1 MLTDDEVA
9 ALFRDAEA
17 DRTERKRS
25 FQAAADK
32 IRQAICAY
40 ANDLPDHRLPGL
52 VFVGQEDD
60 GGCSR
65 INVDDALL
73 KTLGGLRSEGLIL
86 PFPVMSVT
94 RREIDGCT
102 VAVIEVSPSTQPPV
116 RLDGRTWIRVG
127 PRRAIAT
134 AEEERRLTEKQI
146 WQNLTFDAR
155 PCADATLD
163 DLDLRRFETE
173 YVPSAT
179 SPEIRRENGRSTQEK
194 LRALRLVSR
203 DGRPTN
209 AALLLL
215 GKEPREYL
223 PGAYIQFLRLDG
235 PGLTDPILD
244 QKEIGGTVPDQVR
257 QIEELMR
264 LNLRTPV
271 AIGRARRREQPDY
284 PAEALEQLIR
294 NALLH
299 RTYDSSTMP
308 VKVYW
313 YSDRIEI
320 MNSGGLFGEV
330 NPDTIWQNV
339 TAYRNPLLAEGLKS
353 LGVVERFGY
362 GLMLARRAV
371 EANGNPPLGTQFEPN
386 YTLFRVEPAFRVEPV
401 P

>member
-1 MLTDDEVA
+1 MLTDDEIIP
-9 ALFRDAEA
+9 LFRDMET
-17 DRTERKRS
+17 DRAERKRN
-25 FQAAADK
+25 FNAAADK

-40 ANDLPDHRLPGL
+40 ANDLPNYRLPGL
-52 VFVGQEDD
+52 VFIGQEDN
-60 GGCSR
+60 GSCSG
-65 INVDDALL
+65 IDVDDELL
-73 KTLGGLRSEGLIL
+73 RTLGGLRSEGRLL

-94 RREIDGCT
+94 RRVIDGCT
-102 VAVIEVSPSTQPPV
+102 IAIVEVSPSTQPPV

-127 PRRAIAT
+127 PRRAVAT
-134 AEEERRLTEKQI
+134 TEEERRLTEKQV

-155 PCADATLD
+155 PCADAFLS
-163 DLDLRRFETE
+163 DLDLNRFETE

-179 SPEIRRENGRSTQEK
+179 SQEIRREIGRSTEEK
-194 LRALRLVSR
+194 LRALRLISR

-215 GKEPREYL
+215 GKEPREHL

-235 PGLTDPILD
+235 SELIDPILD

-264 LNLRTPV
+264 LNLRTRV
-271 AIGRARRREQPDY
+271 AIGGVQRREQPDY
-284 PAEALEQLIR
+284 PIEALEQLIR

-313 YSDRIEI
+313 YLDRIEI

-330 NPDTIWQNV
+330 NPDTIWRNV

-362 GLMLARRAV
+362 GLMRARRAI
-371 EANGNPPLGTQFEPN
+371 EENGNPPLKTQFEPN
-386 YTLFRVEPAFRVEPV
+386 YTLFRVEPA
-401 P
+401 

>member
-1 MLTDDEVA
+1 MLTDDEIN
-9 ALFRDAEA
+9 ALFREMEA
-17 DRTERKRS
+17 DRAERKRN
-25 FQAAADK
+25 FQTAADK

-40 ANDLPDHRLPGL
+40 ANDLPNHRLPGL
-52 VFVGQEDD
+52 VFVGQEDN
-60 GGCSR
+60 GSCSG
-65 INVDDALL
+65 INIDDELL
-73 KTLGGLRSEGLIL
+73 KTLGGLRSEGRIL
-86 PFPVMSVT
+86 PFPLMSVT
-94 RREIDGCT
+94 RREIAGCT

-134 AEEERRLTEKQI
+134 AEEERRLTEKQV

-155 PCADATLD
+155 PCADASLD
-163 DLDLRRFETE
+163 DLDLNRFETE

-179 SPEIRRENGRSTQEK
+179 SPEIRRENGRSTEEK
-194 LRALRLVSR
+194 LRALRLISR

-209 AALLLL
+209 AALLLF

-223 PGAYIQFLRLDG
+223 RGAYIQFLRLDG
-235 PGLTDPILD
+235 AELVDPIID

-264 LNLRTPV
+264 LNLRTSA
-271 AIGRARRREQPDY
+271 AIGGAKRREQPDY

-320 MNSGGLFGEV
+320 INPGGLFGEV

-339 TAYRNPLLAEGLKS
+339 TAYRNPFLAEGLKS
-353 LGVVERFGY
+353 LGVVDRFGY
-362 GLMLARRAV
+362 GLIQARRAV
-371 EANGNPPLGTQFEPN
+371 KANGNPPLVD
-386 YTLFRVEPAFRVEPV
+386 RI
-401 P
+401 

>member
-1 MLTDDEVA
+1 MPTDDEIA
-9 ALFRDAEA
+9 ALFHDMES
-17 DRTERKRS
+17 DRAERKRN
-25 FQAAADK
+25 FQAAADR

-40 ANDLPDHRLPGL
+40 ANDLPNHRLPGL
-52 VFVGQEDD
+52 VFIGQEDD
-60 GGCSR
+60 GSCSG
-65 INVDDALL
+65 INVDEHLL
-73 KTLGGLRSEGLIL
+73 NTLGGLRSEGLIL

-94 RREIDGCT
+94 RREVDGCT

-155 PCADATLD
+155 PCADASLD
-163 DLDLRRFETE
+163 DLDLNRFENE
-173 YVPSAT
+173 YVPSAI
-179 SPEIRRENGRSTQEK
+179 SPEVRRENGRPTEEK
-194 LRALRLVSR
+194 LRALRLISR

-215 GKEPREYL
+215 GKQPREYL

-235 PGLTDPILD
+235 PELVDSILD

-264 LNLRTPV
+264 LNLRTPA
-271 AIGRARRREQPDY
+271 AIGGAQRRERPDY
-284 PAEALEQLIR
+284 PFEALQQLIR

-313 YSDRIEI
+313 YSNRIEI

-330 NPDTIWQNV
+330 NRDTIWRNV

-362 GLMLARRAV
+362 GLMEARRAV
-371 EANGNPPLGTQFEPN
+371 EANGNPPLVTQFEPN
-386 YTLFRVEPAFRVEPV
+386 YTLFGVEPAR
-401 P
+401 

>member
-1 MLTDDEVA
+1 MLTDDEIA
-9 ALFRDAEA
+9 ALFRDTES
-17 DRTERKRS
+17 DRAERKRS
-25 FQAAADK
+25 FHAAADR

-40 ANDLPDHRLPGL
+40 ANDLPNHRQPGL
-52 VFVGQEDD
+52 VFIGQEDD
-60 GGCSR
+60 GRCAG
-65 INVDDALL
+65 INVDDELL

-102 VAVIEVSPSTQPPV
+102 VAVIEVAPSTQPPV

-127 PRRAIAT
+127 PRRAVAT
-134 AEEERRLTEKQI
+134 VEEERRLTEKQV

-163 DLDLRRFETE
+163 DLDLHRFETE

-179 SPEIRRENGRSTQEK
+179 SPEIRRENGRSTEEK
-194 LRALRLVSR
+194 LRALRLISR
-203 DGRPTN
+203 DGKPTN

-215 GKEPREYL
+215 GKDPRQYL

-235 PGLTDPILD
+235 PELVDSILD

-264 LNLRTPV
+264 LNVRTTV
-271 AIGRARRREQPDY
+271 AIGGAQRKEQPDY
-284 PAEALEQLIR
+284 PVEALEQLIR

-299 RTYDSSTMP
+299 RTYDASTMP

-320 MNSGGLFGEV
+320 MNPGGLYGEV
-330 NPDTIWQNV
+330 NADTIWQNV
-339 TAYRNPLLAEGLKS
+339 TAYRNPLLAEGLKA
-353 LGVVERFGY
+353 LGVVERFGF
-362 GLMLARRAV
+362 GLVQARRAL
-371 EANGNPPLGTQFEPN
+371 EANGSPPLTTQFEAN
-386 YTLFRVEPAFRVEPV
+386 YTLFKVEPAQ
-401 P
+401 

>member
-1 MLTDDEVA
+1 MLTDDEIA
-9 ALFRDAEA
+9 ALFRDTES
-17 DRTERKRS
+17 DRAERKRS

-32 IRQAICAY
+32 VRQAICAY
-40 ANDLPDHRLPGL
+40 ANDLPNHRRPGL
-52 VFVGQEDD
+52 VFIGQEDD
-60 GGCSR
+60 GSCSA
-65 INVDDALL
+65 IDIDDKLL
-73 KTLGGLRSEGLIL
+73 KILGGLRSEGLIL

-102 VAVIEVSPSTQPPV
+102 VAVIEVAPSTQPPV

-134 AEEERRLTEKQI
+134 AEEERRLTEKQV

-155 PCADATLD
+155 PCADASLD
-163 DLDLRRFETE
+163 DLDLNRFEAE

-194 LRALRLVSR
+194 LRALRLISR

-215 GKEPREYL
+215 GKEPRQYL

-235 PGLTDPILD
+235 PDLVDPVLD
-244 QKEIGGTVPDQVR
+244 QKEVAGTVLDQVR

-264 LNLRTPV
+264 LNLRTTV
-271 AIGRARRREQPDY
+271 TIGGARRREQPDY
-284 PAEALEQLIR
+284 PVEALEQLIR

-299 RTYDSSTMP
+299 RTYDASTMP

-320 MNSGGLFGEV
+320 MNPGGLYGEV
-330 NPDTIWQNV
+330 NPVTIWQNV

-362 GLMLARRAV
+362 GLVQARRAI
-371 EANGNPPLGTQFEPN
+371 EANGNPVLTTQFEPN
-386 YTLFRVEPAFRVEPV
+386 YTLFRVEPAR
-401 P
+401 

>member
-9 ALFRDAEA
+9 ALFREMET
-17 DRTERKRS
+17 DRAERKRS
-25 FQAAADK
+25 FQSAAHK
-32 IRQAICAY
+32 VRQAICAY
-40 ANDLPDHRLPGL
+40 ANDLPNHRLPGL
-52 VFVGQEDD
+52 VFIGQEDD
-60 GGCSR
+60 RSCSG
-65 INVDDALL
+65 INVDDELL

-102 VAVIEVSPSTQPPV
+102 VAVIEVLPSTQPPV
-116 RLDGRTWIRVG
+116 RLEGRTWIRVG

-134 AEEERRLTEKQI
+134 AEEERRLTEKQV

-155 PCADATLD
+155 PCADASLD
-163 DLDLRRFETE
+163 DLDLHRFETE

-179 SPEIRRENGRSTQEK
+179 SAEIRRENGRSTQEK
-194 LRALRLVSR
+194 LRALRLISR

-209 AALLLL
+209 AALLLV

-235 PGLTDPILD
+235 PDLVDPILD

-264 LNLRTPV
+264 LNLRTPA
-271 AIGRARRREQPDY
+271 AIGGSQRREQPDY

-320 MNSGGLFGEV
+320 INPGGLFGEV
-330 NPDTIWQNV
+330 NRDTIWQNV

-362 GLMLARRAV
+362 GLIQARRAL
-371 EANGNPPLGTQFEPN
+371 EANGNPPLTGQFEPN
-386 YTLFRVEPAFRVEPV
+386 YTLFRVEPVR
-401 P
+401 

>member
-1 MLTDDEVA
+1 MLTDDEIA
-9 ALFRDAEA
+9 ALFGDIEV
-17 DRTERKRS
+17 DRAERKRNYK
-25 FQAAADK
+25 AAADK
-32 IRQAICAY
+32 IRQAICAF
-40 ANDLPDHRLPGL
+40 ANDLPDHRLPGV
-52 VFVGQEDD
+52 VFIGQEDD
-60 GGCSR
+60 GSCSA
-65 INVDDALL
+65 IDVDDELL
-73 KTLGGLRSEGLIL
+73 KTLGGIRSEGLIL

-94 RREIDGCT
+94 RREICGCT

-127 PRRAIAT
+127 PRRATAT
-134 AEEERRLTEKQI
+134 VEEERRLTEKQV

-155 PCADATLD
+155 PCADASLD
-163 DLDLRRFETE
+163 DLDLHRFEAE

-179 SPEIRRENGRSTQEK
+179 SPEIRRENGRSTEEK
-194 LRALRLVSR
+194 LRALRLISR

-215 GKEPREYL
+215 GKEPRAFL

-235 PGLTDPILD
+235 TELVDPILD
-244 QKEIGGTVPDQVR
+244 QKELGGTVPDQVR

-264 LNLRTPV
+264 LNLRTPA
-271 AIGRARRREQPDY
+271 AIGGAQRKEQPDY
-284 PAEALEQLIR
+284 PIEALEQLTR

-320 MNSGGLFGEV
+320 MNPGGLFGEV
-330 NPDTIWQNV
+330 SPNTIWQNV
-339 TAYRNPLLAEGLKS
+339 TAYRNPFLAEGLKS

-362 GLMLARRAV
+362 GLMKARRAV
-371 EANGNPPLGTQFEPN
+371 KANGNPPLVTQFEPN
-386 YTLFRVEPAFRVEPV
+386 YTLFRLEPAR
-401 P
+401 